1 MQWFQY
7 PPHNVSLQVLEEVGI
22 KPRRYAGAS
31 AGAMVAA
38 LAAVGYNSAEIR
50 GVLELDLEELLLG
63 KFTGVN
69 LAHKDLQ

>member
-1 MQWFQY
+1 M
-7 PPHNVSLQVLEEVGI
+7 EEVGI

-63 KFTGVN
+63 KFTGVG
-69 LAHKDLQ
+69 LAH